1 MTTRDFITYIAN
13 SPDIDTELAVLEP
26 QEVLLLIDG
35 KEYQLNAVW
44 VRGDN
49 KLILESR
56 NPNKQER

>member
-1 MTTRDFITYIAN
+1 MTTRDLIIYIAG
-13 SPDIDTELAVLEP
+13 SPDIETERDVLEP

-49 KLILESR
+49 KLILESNQVEMR
-56 NPNKQER
+56 

>member
-1 MTTRDFITYIAN
+1 MTTRDLIIYIAG
-13 SPDIDTELAVLEP
+13 SPDIETERDVLEP

-49 KLILESR
+49 KLILESNQGEMR
-56 NPNKQER
+56 